1 MFVTPCGRE
10 DLESRAEVVLDAGWS
25 FFQMPRDRR
34 VTFVQLQ
41 VRFWFTKDLGWK
53 VLFDPFPELLGSS
66 ADIRA
71 LTVTRK
77 VINNIALHSCRQSIF
92 YNSGKGLPSG
102 EKRSELYVTK

>member
-1 MFVTPCGRE
+1 MFVAPCGRE
-10 DLESRAEVVLDAGWS
+10 DLESSVEVVLDTGWS
-25 FFQMPRDRR
+25 FLQMPRDHR

-41 VRFWFTKDLGWK
+41 VRFCFTQDLGWK

-77 VINNIALHSCRQSIF
+77 VINNIALHSCRQSFF
-92 YNSGKGLPSG
+92 YNFGKRPS
-102 EKRSELYVTK
+102 EW